1 MKDDKSKLTPYVIY
15 SVSLLIIA
23 TVVGLWV
30 YFSGTRPSAQN
41 PFGLLG
47 DAFSLAGVFGLI
59 GVLFLYI
66 ANEGYFDIISY
77 GVKRVFRASFDANYK
92 KSMKQTYIEYKAAR
106 KAKRK
111 PVPMAMLIVSGIY
124 LVIGVIF
131 IILFY
136 VVPLSL

>member
-1 MKDDKSKLTPYVIY
+1 MKDEKSKFAPYIIY

-23 TVVGLWV
+23 IVIGLWV
-30 YFSGTRPSAQN
+30 YFSGTRSSAQN

-77 GVKRVFRASFDANYK
+77 GVKRVFKASFDANYK
-92 KSMKQTYIEYKAAR
+92 KSMKQTYLEYKAA
-106 KAKRK
+106 KQSKRK
-111 PVPMAMLIVSGIY
+111 PVPIALLIVSSIY
-124 LVIGVIF
+124 LVIGVVF

-136 VVPLSL
+136 TVTLS